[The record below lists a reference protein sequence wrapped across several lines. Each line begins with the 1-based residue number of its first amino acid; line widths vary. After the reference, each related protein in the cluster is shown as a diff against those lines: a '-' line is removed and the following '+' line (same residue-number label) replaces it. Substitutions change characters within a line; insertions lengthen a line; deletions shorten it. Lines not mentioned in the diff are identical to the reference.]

1 MAIEHRFNALVVGNG
16 FDLHLKLKTKY
27 ENFHK
32 IMKDVF
38 DATVRDS
45 GPYTKRWNNEGY
57 ENDEKRGSSE
67 LFYKIF
73 DNKNNFFIK
82 YFSKAKHEEWN
93 QLEKELEKI
102 YLSFDLLLESLS
114 SYNIHPDYYT
124 INNVYNFPTI
134 HIFDYIDEWR
144 DFKFI
149 ISSVAKGQ
157 AEVYDMYLNTNTI
170 SYIDRIDRIKKIK
183 VDIPKLLYED
193 LILFCDIFTLYLNAF
208 ANFSEEKKAKIFANY
223 IFSYNYTD
231 IAERIISPIKTLYLH
246 GKLDYVDF
254 VPVNGWRGSQI
265 VLGID
270 DKVSFKNLGFDRFK
284 KTIIRSM
291 FDSDI
296 HNLNYY
302 LERACDNS
310 NIDNTIAIIG
320 HSLDLIDEDSLK
332 IILSRKYSK
341 YYVYYYND
349 EAKFYLIY
357 NLRKIL
363 GVDKYKELFNS
374 DSIKYIPISNL
385 NLI

>member
-1 MAIEHRFNALVVGNG
+1 MAIEHRFNALVIGNG

-27 ENFHK
+27 EHFHK

-38 DATVRDS
+38 DATVRDY
-45 GPYTKRWNNEGY
+45 GPYIKKWNNEGY
-57 ENDEKRGSSE
+57 KNDEKRGSSE

-93 QLEKELEKI
+93 QLEKELENI

-114 SYNIHPDYYT
+114 PFKLNGIFYT
-124 INNVYNFPTI
+124 INNIHNFPMF

-144 DFKFI
+144 DFKFR
-149 ISSVAKGQ
+149 ISDVVSGQ
-157 AEVYDMYLNTNTI
+157 ALFFDKCLNATKINTI
-170 SYIDRIDRIKKIK
+170 EIMERIKEIK
-183 VDIPKLLYED
+183 VDIPRMLYED

-208 ANFSEEKKAKIFANY
+208 ANFSEEKKSKIYADY

-231 IAERIISPIKTLYLH
+231 IAERIVGPIKTLYLH
-246 GKLDYVDF
+246 GKLEYVDF
-254 VPVNGWRGSQI
+254 VPANGWRGSKI

-270 DKVSFKNLGFDRFK
+270 DKVNFKNLEFDRFK

-291 FDSDI
+291 IDSDI

-320 HSLDLIDEDSLK
+320 HSLDLIDDDSLK
-332 IILSRKYSK
+332 IILSREYSK

-349 EAKFYLIY
+349 EAKFYLIH

-374 DSIKYIPISNL
+374 DSIKYIPISDL